1 MGFAENVLNKVRG
14 TPIFKPASV
23 DSFGNW
29 AIEAGDVITVENDG
43 ATEHIPIFSSDM
55 NWNGS
60 AKTTMSCTGNQKR
73 EIQDKQTRKDNV
85 MSNSLSRYADRRLD
99 ELADSF
105 GVELGNVRSAL
116 DVYVKDTEE
125 YKEANTTIVASIDE
139 NVSLLNLRVT
149 SVKEEVDGKIS
160 TIETAQNSL
169 TAKVTGAEASIEL
182 NAKNING
189 VSSSVATLQAN
200 VIKLQGD
207 VNVGGNLTLT
217 DGNIIALTEIIAAHG
232 LTIGTDHITIYG
244 KDYKPTEITSTSGTV
259 RVLGIA

>member
-14 TPIFKPASV
+14 TPSFKPASV

-43 ATEHIPIFSSDM
+43 VTEHIPIFSSDM
-55 NWNGS
+55 SWNGS
-60 AKTTMSCTGNQKR
+60 AKTNMSCTGNQKR
-73 EIQDKQTRKDNV
+73 EIQDKQTRKDNA
-85 MSNSLSRYADRRLD
+85 MSSGLAGYTD
-99 ELADSF
+99 EKLEELGDEF
-105 GVELGNVRSAL
+105 GVQLRGVKSAL
-116 DVYVKDTEE
+116 DVYVKNVEGLQ
-125 YKEANTTIVASIDE
+125 EASAELAT
-139 NVSLLNLRVT
+139 RV
-149 SVKEEVDGKIS
+149 D
-160 TIETAQNSL
+160 
-169 TAKVTGAEASIEL
+169 GAEARIGL
-182 NAKNING
+182 NAQNING
-189 VSSSVATLQAN
+189 VKSSVAEIEAD

-244 KDYKPTEITSTSGTV
+244 KDYKPTEITSKTGTV